1 MTDLPPNEPTEGEG
15 TDAPSDDGLLSD
27 DGMSNELPAGIESIE
42 IQTEMEASFLEYAMS
57 VIVARALPDAR
68 DGLKPVH
75 RRILWAMFDGGHT
88 PARSHVKCATVVGSV
103 IGNYHPHGDSA
114 IYEAMVRMGQ
124 DFSLRHTLVD
134 PHGNFGSPEFP
145 PAAYRYTECRLTKLA
160 MQMVAGIEKDTVDLV
175 DNFDGKKDEPVVLPS
190 RFPNLL
196 VNGSQGIAVGM
207 ATNIPPHNLGE
218 TIDAT
223 IHLIDN
229 PEATPIDLHQFILGP
244 DFPTAGLILGRTGI
258 HDAYTTGKGS
268 VKMRAVAEVVE
279 PTNGPVQI
287 VVTEIPYQTSAEQIA
302 RKTAEIVERGDL
314 DGIRA
319 IRNESSGEDTRL
331 VFDLKRDSTASVVLN
346 NLFKFT
352 PMQSTFSAN
361 MVALVD
367 GVPRTL
373 NLRELLVA
381 YVEHQREVI
390 TRRSQFERDKAAS
403 RSHILEGL
411 IRARDVLDEI
421 IALIRAS
428 DDRPD
433 ARTGLEA
440 EPFSF
445 SPAQA
450 DAILDM
456 QLGRL
461 TRLARVNL
469 EEELAELAERIAEL
483 DRVLGDPVALD
494 KVIKDE
500 LLEIR
505 EEFATP
511 RLSIIQH
518 DPGEMAIEDLIDDE
532 EVIITLTGSGY
543 VKAVSVDE
551 FRAQGRGGRGVTGA
565 KLKDDDEDLITHL
578 LKTSAYAYLLFF
590 STRGKVYRIKAYQIP
605 PSSRTSR
612 GMALVNLLPLE
623 KDERIQAIIDTRDY
637 ETKKYLFFATRM
649 GRVKKTLFN
658 AYDSSLKAGLRAIK
672 LNDGD
677 ELVDV
682 VATNGVHDIFM
693 VSEKGQALRFRE
705 DQVRPMGRTAAGVLG
720 MKFRQGDRLVSMDV
734 YNPDATLLVIT
745 NEGYGKRVDPDLFS
759 PKNRAGLGVRA
770 VKLNEKRGLVVGAM
784 FATDTDQVMLISMGG
799 VVIRMRVADIS
810 QQGRDATGVT
820 VMSLSDTDR
829 VSAVARIL
837 ESPPEDS
844 DDAGTGLAPPYDSD
858 GAGTGLAPPPD
869 TEDLAVEFADDDD
882 FGAEHD
888 RGNDDFESG
897 GAEDDELGDTGQI
910 DDEIE

>member
-1 MTDLPPNEPTEGEG
+1 MTDLPPNDPPV
-15 TDAPSDDGLLSD
+15 DFDDGQ
-27 DGMSNELPAGIESIE
+27 LPPGIEPIE
-42 IQTEMEASFLEYAMS
+42 IQDEMEASFLEYAMS

-88 PARSHVKCATVVGSV
+88 PNRSHVKCATVVGSV

-160 MQMVAGIEKDTVDLV
+160 MQMVASIEEDTVDLV
-175 DNFDGKKDEPVVLPS
+175 DNFDGKKDEPTVLPS

-229 PEATPIDLHQFILGP
+229 PDATPVDLHQFILAP
-244 DFPTAGLILGRTGI
+244 DFPTGALILGRSGI
-258 HDAYTTGKGS
+258 YDAYTTGKGS
-268 VKMRAVAEVVE
+268 VKMRAVAEVIE
-279 PTNGPVQI
+279 AKSGPDQI
-287 VVTEIPYQTSAEQIA
+287 VVTEIPYQTSVEQIA
-302 RKTAEIVERGDL
+302 RKAAEIVERGDL
-314 DGIRA
+314 EGIRE
-319 IRNESSGEDTRL
+319 IRNESSGEVTRL
-331 VFDLKRDSTASVVLN
+331 VFDLKRDATPSVVLN

-381 YVEHQREVI
+381 YVDHQREVI
-390 TRRSQFERDKAAS
+390 TRRTQFRLDKKKH
-403 RSHILEGL
+403 RSHVLEGL

-421 IALIRAS
+421 ITLIRAS

-433 ARTGLEA
+433 ARAGLEA

-445 SPAQA
+445 SPIQA

-461 TRLARVNL
+461 TRLARINL
-469 EEELAELAERIAEL
+469 EEELAHLAAEIVELEAILA
-483 DRVLGDPVALD
+483 DPVRRD
-494 KVIKDE
+494 SVIKEE
-500 LLEIR
+500 LQEIKD
-505 EEFATP
+505 EFATP
-511 RLSIIQH
+511 RLSILQD
-518 DPGEMAIEDLIDDE
+518 DPGEMAIEDLIDDD
-532 EVIITLTGSGY
+532 EVIITLTASGY

-551 FRAQGRGGRGVTGA
+551 FRAQARGGRGVTGA
-565 KLKDDDEDLITHL
+565 KLKDDDDDLITHL
-578 LKTSAYAYLLFF
+578 LQTSAYAYLLFF
-590 STRGKVYRIKAYQIP
+590 SNLGKVYRIKAYQIP

-612 GMALVNLLPLE
+612 GMALVNLLQLE
-623 KDERIQAIIDTRDY
+623 KEEKIQAIIDTRDY
-637 ETKKYLFFATRM
+637 ETSKYLFFATRM
-649 GRVKKTLFN
+649 GRVKKTVFN
-658 AYDSSLKAGLRAIK
+658 AYDSNLKAGLRAIK

-693 VSEKGQALRFRE
+693 VSEKGQALRFKE
-705 DQVRPMGRTAAGVLG
+705 DQVRAMGRTAAGVLG
-720 MKFRQGDRLVSMDV
+720 MKFRSGDRLVSMDV
-734 YNPDATLLVIT
+734 HRPEATLLVIT
-745 NEGYGKRVDPDLFS
+745 NEGFGKRVDPDLFT

-770 VKLNEKRGLVVGAM
+770 VKVNDKKGLVVGAM
-784 FATDTDQVMLISMGG
+784 FVTDTDQVMLISTGG
-799 VVIRMRVADIS
+799 VVIRLRVGSVS

-820 VMSLSDTDR
+820 VMSLSSSDQ

-837 ESPPEDS
+837 DSPIVEDDGAAPSFIDTSEVIIDDPSDDNDS
-844 DDAGTGLAPPYDSD
+844 DELHDEDIDND
-858 GAGTGLAPPPD
+858 GS
-869 TEDLAVEFADDDD
+869 DDDL
-882 FGAEHD
+882 E
-888 RGNDDFESG
+888 
-897 GAEDDELGDTGQI
+897 
-910 DDEIE
+910 